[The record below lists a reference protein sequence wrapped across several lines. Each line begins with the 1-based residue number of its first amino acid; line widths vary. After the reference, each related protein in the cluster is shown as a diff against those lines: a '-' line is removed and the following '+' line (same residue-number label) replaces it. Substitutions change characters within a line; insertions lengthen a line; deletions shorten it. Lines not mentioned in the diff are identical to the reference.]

1 MGEYSVFKILV
12 ISHQYYYRK
21 TAGCINWLVI
31 ADNTRYSGV
40 FLQNLK
46 PMKIYFTKSLWLI
59 IAALLVV
66 SCSKEDGVMDS
77 SSRSDKLEVS
87 FNFFE
92 KSISEIESRAG
103 TADVAQAASP
113 WITRADTDGKK
124 NLSECKQITEL
135 EVALFPED
143 KDTMY
148 LVTQFSTDKNFGQVK
163 LYMPKGNYKMV
174 AIAAATKN
182 PSKDNKV
189 SIKSENKVVFPKN
202 EVTDMFYTYESI
214 FVVKDGEE
222 AQNHDCTL
230 KRGVT
235 VLQLDSRQEPR
246 PDYIKAF
253 KYQIS
258 GNCGNVFDPSTGH
271 CLKADPLTH
280 TYDISGDKYKG
291 STLRFTIYFF
301 LGDDDVSD
309 IKLTTQSVDTYDKT
323 VKDLSFENVHMVQ
336 GKMTIYKGP
345 FLSTH
350 SAASFLID
358 SPTISGSGFN
368 IEF

>member
-1 MGEYSVFKILV
+1 
-12 ISHQYYYRK
+12 
-21 TAGCINWLVI
+21 
-31 ADNTRYSGV
+31 
-40 FLQNLK
+40 
-46 PMKIYFTKSLWLI
+46 MKKYFTKSLWLI

-135 EVALFPED
+135 EVALFPEG

-163 LYMPKGNYKMV
+163 LYVPRGNYKMV
-174 AIAAATKN
+174 AIAAATDN

-189 SIKSENKVVFPKN
+189 SIKSKTEVVFPKN
-202 EVTDMFYTYESI
+202 EATDMFYTYQDI
-214 FVVKDGEE
+214 AVKDREE
-222 AQNHDCTL
+222 RQNYDCIL

-235 VLQLDSRQEPR
+235 VLQLDSRSEVR
-246 PDYIKAF
+246 PDYIKSF
-253 KYQIS
+253 KCTIT
-258 GNCGNVFDPSTGH
+258 GNCGNVFNPSTGY
-271 CLKADPLTH
+271 CLEKTTLTK
-280 TYDISGDKYKG
+280 TYDISGDRFKAKRF
-291 STLRFTIYFF
+291 LFTIYFF
-301 LGDDDVSD
+301 LGADDVTD
-309 IKLTTQSVDTYDKT
+309 ITLATQSTDTEDK
-323 VKDLSFENVHMVQ
+323 VAKDLSFKNVHMVK

-350 SAASFLID
+350 SAVSFTID
-358 SPTISGSGFN
+358 SPTIPDSGFST
-368 IEF
+368 EFE

>member
-1 MGEYSVFKILV
+1 
-12 ISHQYYYRK
+12 
-21 TAGCINWLVI
+21 
-31 ADNTRYSGV
+31 
-40 FLQNLK
+40 
-46 PMKIYFTKSLWLI
+46 MKKYFTKSLWLV

-124 NLSECKQITEL
+124 NLSDCKQITEL
-135 EVALFPED
+135 EIALFPED
-143 KDTMY
+143 RDTMY

-163 LYMPKGNYKMV
+163 LYVPRGNYKMV
-174 AIAAATKN
+174 AIAAATDN

-189 SIKSENKVVFPKN
+189 SIKSKTEVVFPKN
-202 EVTDMFYTYESI
+202 VVTDMFYTYQDI
-214 FVVKDGEE
+214 AVKDREE
-222 AQNHDCTL
+222 SQNYDCIL

-235 VLQLDSRQEPR
+235 VLQLNCRQEPC
-246 PDYIKAF
+246 PDYMKSF
-253 KYQIS
+253 KYTIT
-258 GNCGNVFDPSTGH
+258 GNCGNVFNPSTGH
-271 CLKADPLTH
+271 CLEKTTLTK
-280 TYDISGDKYKG
+280 TYDISGDQYKG
-291 STLRFTIYFF
+291 KKLMFSSYFF
-301 LGDDDVSD
+301 LGEDNVTD
-309 IKLTTQSVDTYDKT
+309 ITLNTQTTDTEDKV
-323 VKDLSFENVHMVQ
+323 VKKLSFENVHMVK

-350 SAASFLID
+350 SSASFIID
-358 SPTISGSGFN
+358 SPTIPDSGFST
-368 IEF
+368 EFE

>member
-1 MGEYSVFKILV
+1 
-12 ISHQYYYRK
+12 
-21 TAGCINWLVI
+21 
-31 ADNTRYSGV
+31 
-40 FLQNLK
+40 
-46 PMKIYFTKSLWLI
+46 MKKYFTKGLWLI

-103 TADVAQAASP
+103 TADVAQAAFP

-163 LYMPKGNYKMV
+163 LYVPRGKYKMV
-174 AIAAATKN
+174 AIAAATDN

-189 SIKSENKVVFPKN
+189 SIKSKTEVVFPKN
-202 EVTDMFYTYESI
+202 EVTDMFYTYQDI
-214 FVVKDGEE
+214 AVKDREE
-222 AQNHDCTL
+222 SQNYDCIL

-235 VLQLDSRQEPR
+235 VLQLNSQQEIR
-246 PDYIKAF
+246 PDYIKSF
-253 KYQIS
+253 KCTVT
-258 GNCGNVFDPSTGH
+258 GNCGNVFNPSTGY
-271 CLKADPLTH
+271 CLEKTTLTK
-280 TYDISGDKYKG
+280 TYDISGDRFKAKRF
-291 STLRFTIYFF
+291 LFTIYFF
-301 LGDDDVSD
+301 LGGDDVTD
-309 IKLTTQSVDTYDKT
+309 ITLNTQTTDTEDKV
-323 VKDLSFENVHMVQ
+323 VKKLSFENVHMVK

-350 SAASFLID
+350 SSASFTID
-358 SPTISGSGFN
+358 SPTIPDSGFST
-368 IEF
+368 EFE

>member
-1 MGEYSVFKILV
+1 
-12 ISHQYYYRK
+12 
-21 TAGCINWLVI
+21 
-31 ADNTRYSGV
+31 
-40 FLQNLK
+40 
-46 PMKIYFTKSLWLI
+46 MKKYFTKSLWLI

-135 EVALFPED
+135 EVALFPEGR
-143 KDTMY
+143 DTMY

-163 LYMPKGNYKMV
+163 LYVPRGNYKMV
-174 AIAAATKN
+174 AIAAATDN

-189 SIKSENKVVFPKN
+189 SIKSKTEVVFPKN
-202 EVTDMFYTYESI
+202 EVTDMFYTYQDI
-214 FVVKDGEE
+214 AVKDREE
-222 AQNHDCTL
+222 RQNYDCIL

-235 VLQLDSRQEPR
+235 VLQLNSQQEIR
-246 PDYIKAF
+246 PDYIKSF
-253 KYQIS
+253 KYTIT
-258 GNCGNVFDPSTGH
+258 GNCGNVFNPSTGY
-271 CLKADPLTH
+271 CLEKTTLTK
-280 TYDISGDKYKG
+280 TYDISGDRFKG
-291 STLRFTIYFF
+291 KRLLFTIYFF
-301 LGDDDVSD
+301 LGEDDVTD
-309 IKLTTQSVDTYDKT
+309 ITLATQSTDTEDK
-323 VKDLSFENVHMVQ
+323 VAKDLSFKNVHMVK

-350 SAASFLID
+350 SAVSFTID
-358 SPTISGSGFN
+358 SPTIPDSGFST
-368 IEF
+368 EFE

>member
-1 MGEYSVFKILV
+1 
-12 ISHQYYYRK
+12 
-21 TAGCINWLVI
+21 
-31 ADNTRYSGV
+31 
-40 FLQNLK
+40 
-46 PMKIYFTKSLWLI
+46 MKKYFTKSLWLI

-92 KSISEIESRAG
+92 KSVSEIESRAG

-135 EVALFPED
+135 EVALFPEG

-163 LYMPKGNYKMV
+163 LYVPIGNYKMV
-174 AIAAATKN
+174 AIAAATDN

-189 SIKSENKVVFPKN
+189 SIKSKTEVVFPKN
-202 EVTDMFYTYESI
+202 EATDMFYTYQDI
-214 FVVKDGEE
+214 AVKDREE
-222 AQNHDCTL
+222 RQNYDCIL

-235 VLQLDSRQEPR
+235 VLQLDSRSEVR
-246 PDYIKAF
+246 PDYIKSF
-253 KYQIS
+253 KCTIT
-258 GNCGNVFDPSTGH
+258 GNCGNVFNPSTGY
-271 CLKADPLTH
+271 CLEKTTLTK
-280 TYDISGDKYKG
+280 TYDISGDRFKAKRF
-291 STLRFTIYFF
+291 LFTIYFF
-301 LGDDDVSD
+301 LGADDVTD
-309 IKLTTQSVDTYDKT
+309 ITLATQSTDTEDK
-323 VKDLSFENVHMVQ
+323 VAKDLSFKNVHMVK

-350 SAASFLID
+350 SAVSFTID
-358 SPTISGSGFN
+358 SPTIPDSGFST
-368 IEF
+368 EFE

>member
-1 MGEYSVFKILV
+1 
-12 ISHQYYYRK
+12 
-21 TAGCINWLVI
+21 
-31 ADNTRYSGV
+31 
-40 FLQNLK
+40 
-46 PMKIYFTKSLWLI
+46 MKKYFTKSLWLI

-135 EVALFPED
+135 EVALFPEG

-148 LVTQFSTDKNFGQVK
+148 FGQVK
-163 LYMPKGNYKMV
+163 LYVPRGKYKMV
-174 AIAAATKN
+174 AIAAATDK

-189 SIKSENKVVFPKN
+189 SIKSQTEVVFPKN
-202 EVTDMFYTYESI
+202 EATDMFYTYQDI
-214 FVVKDGEE
+214 VVKDREE
-222 AQNHDCTL
+222 RQNYNCIL

-235 VLQLDSRQEPR
+235 VLQLDSRSEIR
-246 PDYIKAF
+246 PDYIKSF
-253 KYQIS
+253 QCTVT
-258 GNCGNVFDPSTGH
+258 GNCGNVFNPSTGY
-271 CLKADPLTH
+271 CLEKTTLTK
-280 TYDISGDKYKG
+280 TYDISGDRFKAKRF
-291 STLRFTIYFF
+291 LFTIYFF
-301 LGDDDVSD
+301 LGGDDVTD
-309 IKLTTQSVDTYDKT
+309 ITLNTQTTDTEDKV
-323 VKDLSFENVHMVQ
+323 VKKLSFENVHMVK

-350 SAASFLID
+350 SSASFIID
-358 SPTISGSGFN
+358 SPTIPNSGFST
-368 IEF
+368 EFE

>member
-1 MGEYSVFKILV
+1 
-12 ISHQYYYRK
+12 
-21 TAGCINWLVI
+21 
-31 ADNTRYSGV
+31 
-40 FLQNLK
+40 
-46 PMKIYFTKSLWLI
+46 MKKKYLTKSLWLI

-163 LYMPKGNYKMV
+163 LYVPRGNYKMV
-174 AIAAATKN
+174 AIAAATDN

-189 SIKSENKVVFPKN
+189 SIKSKTEVVFPKN
-202 EVTDMFYTYESI
+202 EVKDMFYTYQDI
-214 FVVKDGEE
+214 AVKDREKS
-222 AQNHDCTL
+222 QNYDCIL

-235 VLQLDSRQEPR
+235 VLQLNCREEPC
-246 PDYIKAF
+246 PDYMKSF
-253 KYQIS
+253 KYTITA
-258 GNCGNVFDPSTGH
+258 NCGNVFNPSTGH
-271 CLKADPLTH
+271 CLKQATLTK
-280 TYDISGDKYKG
+280 TYDISDDRFTAKRF
-291 STLRFTIYFF
+291 SFTIYFF
-301 LGDDDVSD
+301 LGADDVSD
-309 IKLTTQSVDTYDKT
+309 ITLTTQSTDTEDKV
-323 VKDLSFENVHMVQ
+323 VKSLSFENVHMVK

-350 SAASFLID
+350 SAASFIID
-358 SPTISGSGFN
+358 SPTIPDSGFGT
-368 IEF
+368 EFE

>member
-1 MGEYSVFKILV
+1 
-12 ISHQYYYRK
+12 
-21 TAGCINWLVI
+21 
-31 ADNTRYSGV
+31 
-40 FLQNLK
+40 
-46 PMKIYFTKSLWLI
+46 MKKYFTKSLWLI

-124 NLSECKQITEL
+124 NLSDCKQITEL

-143 KDTMY
+143 RDTMY

-163 LYMPKGNYKMV
+163 LYVPRGNYKMV
-174 AIAAATKN
+174 AIAAATDN

-189 SIKSENKVVFPKN
+189 SIKSKTEVVFPKN
-202 EVTDMFYTYESI
+202 EATDMFYTYQDI
-214 FVVKDGEE
+214 AVKDREE
-222 AQNHDCTL
+222 RQNYDCIL

-235 VLQLDSRQEPR
+235 VLQLDSRSEVR
-246 PDYIKAF
+246 PDYIKSF
-253 KYQIS
+253 KCTIT
-258 GNCGNVFDPSTGH
+258 GNCGNVFNPSTGY
-271 CLKADPLTH
+271 CLEKTTLTK
-280 TYDISGDKYKG
+280 TYDISGDRFKAKRF
-291 STLRFTIYFF
+291 LFTIYFF
-301 LGDDDVSD
+301 LGADDVTD
-309 IKLTTQSVDTYDKT
+309 ITLATQSTDTEDK
-323 VKDLSFENVHMVQ
+323 VAKDLSFKNVHMVK

-350 SAASFLID
+350 SAVSFTID
-358 SPTISGSGFN
+358 SPTIPDSGFST
-368 IEF
+368 EFE

>member
-1 MGEYSVFKILV
+1 
-12 ISHQYYYRK
+12 
-21 TAGCINWLVI
+21 
-31 ADNTRYSGV
+31 
-40 FLQNLK
+40 
-46 PMKIYFTKSLWLI
+46 MKKYFTKSLWLI

-92 KSISEIESRAG
+92 KSVSEIESRAG

-143 KDTMY
+143 RDTMY

-163 LYMPKGNYKMV
+163 LYVPRGKYKMV
-174 AIAAATKN
+174 AIAAATDN
-182 PSKDNKV
+182 PSKVNKV
-189 SIKSENKVVFPKN
+189 SIKSQTEVVFPKN
-202 EVTDMFYTYESI
+202 EATDMFYTYQDI
-214 FVVKDGEE
+214 DVKDREE
-222 AQNHDCTL
+222 RQNYDCIL

-235 VLQLDSRQEPR
+235 VLQLDSRSEVR
-246 PDYIKAF
+246 PDYIKSF
-253 KYQIS
+253 KCTIT
-258 GNCGNVFDPSTGH
+258 GNCGNVFNPSTGY
-271 CLKADPLTH
+271 CLEKTTLTK
-280 TYDISGDKYKG
+280 TYDISGDRFKAKRF
-291 STLRFTIYFF
+291 LFTIYFF
-301 LGDDDVSD
+301 LGADDVTD
-309 IKLTTQSVDTYDKT
+309 ITLATQSTDTEDK
-323 VKDLSFENVHMVQ
+323 VAKDLSFKNVHMVK

-350 SAASFLID
+350 SAASFIID
-358 SPTISGSGFN
+358 SPTIPDSGFST
-368 IEF
+368 EFE

>member
-1 MGEYSVFKILV
+1 
-12 ISHQYYYRK
+12 
-21 TAGCINWLVI
+21 
-31 ADNTRYSGV
+31 
-40 FLQNLK
+40 
-46 PMKIYFTKSLWLI
+46 MKKYFTKSLWLI

-113 WITRADTDGKK
+113 WITRADTGGKK

-163 LYMPKGNYKMV
+163 LYVPRGNYKMV
-174 AIAAATKN
+174 AIAAATDK

-189 SIKSENKVVFPKN
+189 SIKSQTEVVFPKN
-202 EVTDMFYTYESI
+202 EATDMFYTYQDI
-214 FVVKDGEE
+214 VVKDREE
-222 AQNHDCTL
+222 SQNYNCIL

-235 VLQLDSRQEPR
+235 VLQLNSQQEIR
-246 PDYIKAF
+246 PDYIKSF
-253 KYQIS
+253 QCTVT
-258 GNCGNVFDPSTGH
+258 GNCGNVFNPSTGY
-271 CLKADPLTH
+271 CLEKTTLTK
-280 TYDISGDKYKG
+280 TYDISGDRFKAKRF
-291 STLRFTIYFF
+291 LFTIYFF
-301 LGDDDVSD
+301 LGDDDVTD
-309 IKLTTQSVDTYDKT
+309 ITLNTQTTDTEDKV
-323 VKDLSFENVHMVQ
+323 VKKLSFENVHMVK
-336 GKMTIYKGP
+336 GKRTTYKGP
-345 FLSTH
+345 FLTTH
-350 SAASFLID
+350 SSASFIID
-358 SPTISGSGFN
+358 SPTIPDSGFGT
-368 IEF
+368 EFE

>member
-1 MGEYSVFKILV
+1 
-12 ISHQYYYRK
+12 
-21 TAGCINWLVI
+21 
-31 ADNTRYSGV
+31 
-40 FLQNLK
+40 
-46 PMKIYFTKSLWLI
+46 MKKYFTKSLWLI

-124 NLSECKQITEL
+124 NLNECKQITEL
-135 EVALFPED
+135 EVALFPEG

-163 LYMPKGNYKMV
+163 LYVPRGNYKMV
-174 AIAAATKN
+174 AIAAATDN

-189 SIKSENKVVFPKN
+189 SIKSKTEVVFPKN
-202 EVTDMFYTYESI
+202 EVTDMFYTYQDI
-214 FVVKDGEE
+214 VVKDREE
-222 AQNHDCTL
+222 SQNYNCIL

-235 VLQLDSRQEPR
+235 VLQLNSQQEIR
-246 PDYIKAF
+246 PDYIKSF
-253 KYQIS
+253 KCTIT
-258 GNCGNVFDPSTGH
+258 GNCGNVFNPSTGY
-271 CLKADPLTH
+271 CLEKTTLTK
-280 TYDISGDKYKG
+280 TYDISGDRFKAKRF
-291 STLRFTIYFF
+291 LFTIYFF
-301 LGDDDVSD
+301 LGGDDVTD
-309 IKLTTQSVDTYDKT
+309 ITLNTQTTDTEDKV
-323 VKDLSFENVHMVQ
+323 VKKLSFENVHMVK

-350 SAASFLID
+350 SAVSFTID
-358 SPTISGSGFN
+358 SPTIPDSGFST
-368 IEF
+368 EFE

>member
-1 MGEYSVFKILV
+1 
-12 ISHQYYYRK
+12 
-21 TAGCINWLVI
+21 
-31 ADNTRYSGV
+31 
-40 FLQNLK
+40 
-46 PMKIYFTKSLWLI
+46 MKKYFTKSLWLI

-148 LVTQFSTDKNFGQVK
+148 LVTQFSTDKNFGQVE
-163 LYMPKGNYKMV
+163 LYVPRGNYKMV
-174 AIAAATKN
+174 AIAAATDK
-182 PSKDNKV
+182 PSEDNKV
-189 SIKSENKVVFPKN
+189 SIKSKTEVVFPKN
-202 EVTDMFYTYESI
+202 VVTDMFYTYQDI
-214 FVVKDGEE
+214 AVKDREE
-222 AQNHDCTL
+222 RQNYDCIL

-235 VLQLDSRQEPR
+235 VLQLDSRSEVR
-246 PDYIKAF
+246 PDYIKSF
-253 KYQIS
+253 KCTIT
-258 GNCGNVFDPSTGH
+258 GNCGNVFNPSTGY
-271 CLKADPLTH
+271 CLEKTTLTK
-280 TYDISGDKYKG
+280 TYDISGDRFKAKRF
-291 STLRFTIYFF
+291 LFTIYFF
-301 LGDDDVSD
+301 LGADDVTD
-309 IKLTTQSVDTYDKT
+309 ITLATQSTDTEDK
-323 VKDLSFENVHMVQ
+323 VAKDLSFKNVHMVK

-350 SAASFLID
+350 SAVLFTID
-358 SPTISGSGFN
+358 SPTIPDSGFST
-368 IEF
+368 EFE

>member
-1 MGEYSVFKILV
+1 
-12 ISHQYYYRK
+12 
-21 TAGCINWLVI
+21 
-31 ADNTRYSGV
+31 
-40 FLQNLK
+40 
-46 PMKIYFTKSLWLI
+46 MKKKYLTKSLRLI
-59 IAALLVV
+59 ISALVV
-66 SCSKEDGVMDS
+66 VSSSKEDGVMDS

-113 WITRADTDGKK
+113 WITRADTDGKN

-163 LYMPKGNYKMV
+163 LYVPRGNYKMV
-174 AIAAATKN
+174 AIAAATDN

-189 SIKSENKVVFPKN
+189 SIKSKTEVVFPKN
-202 EVTDMFYTYESI
+202 EVKDMFYTYQDI
-214 FVVKDGEE
+214 AVKDREKS
-222 AQNHDCTL
+222 QNYDCIL

-235 VLQLDSRQEPR
+235 VLQLNCREEPC
-246 PDYIKAF
+246 PDYMKSF
-253 KYQIS
+253 KYTIT
-258 GNCGNVFDPSTGH
+258 GNCGNVFNPSTGH
-271 CLKADPLTH
+271 CLKQATLTK
-280 TYDISGDKYKG
+280 TYDISDDRFTAKRF
-291 STLRFTIYFF
+291 SFTIYFF
-301 LGDDDVSD
+301 LGADDVSD
-309 IKLTTQSVDTYDKT
+309 ITLTTQSTDTEDKV
-323 VKDLSFENVHMVQ
+323 VKSLSFENVHMVK

-350 SAASFLID
+350 SAASFIID
-358 SPTISGSGFN
+358 SPTIPNSGFGT
-368 IEF
+368 EFE

>member
-1 MGEYSVFKILV
+1 
-12 ISHQYYYRK
+12 
-21 TAGCINWLVI
+21 
-31 ADNTRYSGV
+31 
-40 FLQNLK
+40 
-46 PMKIYFTKSLWLI
+46 MKKYFTKSLWLI

-124 NLSECKQITEL
+124 NLSDCKQITEL
-135 EVALFPED
+135 EIALFPED
-143 KDTMY
+143 RDTMY

-163 LYMPKGNYKMV
+163 LYVPRGNYKMV
-174 AIAAATKN
+174 AIAAATDN

-189 SIKSENKVVFPKN
+189 SIKSKTEVVFPKN
-202 EVTDMFYTYESI
+202 EATDMFYTYQDI
-214 FVVKDGEE
+214 AVKDREE
-222 AQNHDCTL
+222 RQNYDCIL

-235 VLQLDSRQEPR
+235 VLQLDSRSEVR
-246 PDYIKAF
+246 PDYIKSF
-253 KYQIS
+253 KCTIT
-258 GNCGNVFDPSTGH
+258 GNCGNVFNPSTGY
-271 CLKADPLTH
+271 CLEKTTLTK
-280 TYDISGDKYKG
+280 TYDISGDRFKAKRF
-291 STLRFTIYFF
+291 LFTIYFF
-301 LGDDDVSD
+301 LGADDVTD
-309 IKLTTQSVDTYDKT
+309 ITLATQSTDTEDK
-323 VKDLSFENVHMVQ
+323 VAKDLSFKNVHMVK

-350 SAASFLID
+350 SAVSFTID
-358 SPTISGSGFN
+358 SPTIPDSGFST
-368 IEF
+368 EFE

>member
-1 MGEYSVFKILV
+1 
-12 ISHQYYYRK
+12 
-21 TAGCINWLVI
+21 
-31 ADNTRYSGV
+31 
-40 FLQNLK
+40 
-46 PMKIYFTKSLWLI
+46 MKKYFTKSLWLI

-135 EVALFPED
+135 EVALFPEG

-163 LYMPKGNYKMV
+163 LYVPRGKYKVV
-174 AIAAATKN
+174 AIAAATDK

-189 SIKSENKVVFPKN
+189 SIKSQTEVVFPKN
-202 EVTDMFYTYESI
+202 EATDMFYTYQDI
-214 FVVKDGEE
+214 VVKDREE
-222 AQNHDCTL
+222 SQNYNCIL

-235 VLQLDSRQEPR
+235 VLQLNSQQEIR
-246 PDYIKAF
+246 PDYIKSF
-253 KYQIS
+253 KCTIT
-258 GNCGNVFDPSTGH
+258 GNCGNVFNPSTGY
-271 CLKADPLTH
+271 CLEKTTLTK
-280 TYDISGDKYKG
+280 TYDISGDRFKG
-291 STLRFTIYFF
+291 KRLLFTIYFF
-301 LGDDDVSD
+301 LGEDDVTD
-309 IKLTTQSVDTYDKT
+309 ITLATQSTDTEDK
-323 VKDLSFENVHMVQ
+323 VAKDLSFKNVHMVK

-350 SAASFLID
+350 SAASFIID
-358 SPTISGSGFN
+358 SPTIPNSGFDT
-368 IEF
+368 EFE

>member
-1 MGEYSVFKILV
+1 
-12 ISHQYYYRK
+12 
-21 TAGCINWLVI
+21 
-31 ADNTRYSGV
+31 
-40 FLQNLK
+40 
-46 PMKIYFTKSLWLI
+46 MKKYFTKSLWLI

-135 EVALFPED
+135 EVALFPEG

-163 LYMPKGNYKMV
+163 LYVPRGNYKMV
-174 AIAAATKN
+174 AIAAATDN

-189 SIKSENKVVFPKN
+189 SIKSKTEVVFPKN
-202 EVTDMFYTYESI
+202 EVTDMFYTYQDI
-214 FVVKDGEE
+214 VVKDREE
-222 AQNHDCTL
+222 SQNYNCIL

-235 VLQLDSRQEPR
+235 VLQLNSQQEIR
-246 PDYIKAF
+246 PDYIKSF
-253 KYQIS
+253 KCTIT
-258 GNCGNVFDPSTGH
+258 GNCGNVFNPSTGY
-271 CLKADPLTH
+271 CLEKTTLTK
-280 TYDISGDKYKG
+280 TYDISGDRFKAKRF
-291 STLRFTIYFF
+291 LFTIYFF
-301 LGDDDVSD
+301 LGGDDVTD
-309 IKLTTQSVDTYDKT
+309 ITLNTQTTDTEDKV
-323 VKDLSFENVHMVQ
+323 VKKLSFENVHMVK

-350 SAASFLID
+350 SAASFIID
-358 SPTISGSGFN
+358 SPTIPNSGFGT
-368 IEF
+368 EFE

>member
-1 MGEYSVFKILV
+1 
-12 ISHQYYYRK
+12 
-21 TAGCINWLVI
+21 
-31 ADNTRYSGV
+31 
-40 FLQNLK
+40 
-46 PMKIYFTKSLWLI
+46 MKKYFTKSLWLI

-92 KSISEIESRAG
+92 KSVSEIESRAG

-135 EVALFPED
+135 EVALFPEG

-163 LYMPKGNYKMV
+163 LYVPRGKYKMV
-174 AIAAATKN
+174 AIAAATDN

-189 SIKSENKVVFPKN
+189 SIKSQTKVVFPNN
-202 EVTDMFYTYESI
+202 EVTDMFYTYQDI
-214 FVVKDGEE
+214 AVKDREE
-222 AQNHDCTL
+222 RQNYDCIL
-230 KRGVT
+230 KRGVS
-235 VLQLDSRQEPR
+235 VLQLNSQQEIR
-246 PDYIKAF
+246 PDYIKSF
-253 KYQIS
+253 QCTVT
-258 GNCGNVFDPSTGH
+258 GNCGNVFNPTTGH
-271 CLKADPLTH
+271 CLQPETLTK
-280 TYDISGDKYKG
+280 TYDISGDRFKAKRF
-291 STLRFTIYFF
+291 LFTIYFF
-301 LGDDDVSD
+301 LGGDDVTD
-309 IKLTTQSVDTYDKT
+309 ITLNTQTTDTEDKV
-323 VKDLSFENVHMVQ
+323 VKKLSFENVHMVK

-350 SAASFLID
+350 SAVSFTID
-358 SPTISGSGFN
+358 SPTIPDSGFST
-368 IEF
+368 EFE

>member
-1 MGEYSVFKILV
+1 
-12 ISHQYYYRK
+12 
-21 TAGCINWLVI
+21 
-31 ADNTRYSGV
+31 
-40 FLQNLK
+40 
-46 PMKIYFTKSLWLI
+46 MKKYFTKSLWLI

-92 KSISEIESRAG
+92 KSVSEIESRAG

-143 KDTMY
+143 RDTMY

-163 LYMPKGNYKMV
+163 LYVPRGNYKMV
-174 AIAAATKN
+174 AIAAATDN

-189 SIKSENKVVFPKN
+189 SIKSKTEVVFPKN
-202 EVTDMFYTYESI
+202 EATDMFYTYQDI
-214 FVVKDGEE
+214 AVKDREE
-222 AQNHDCTL
+222 RQNYDCIL

-235 VLQLDSRQEPR
+235 VLQLDSRSEVR
-246 PDYIKAF
+246 PDYIKSF
-253 KYQIS
+253 KCTIT
-258 GNCGNVFDPSTGH
+258 GNCGNVFNPSTGY
-271 CLKADPLTH
+271 CLEKTTLTK
-280 TYDISGDKYKG
+280 TYDISGDRFKAKRF
-291 STLRFTIYFF
+291 LFTIYFF
-301 LGDDDVSD
+301 LGADDVTD
-309 IKLTTQSVDTYDKT
+309 ITLATQSTDTEDK
-323 VKDLSFENVHMVQ
+323 VAKDLSFKNVHMVK

-350 SAASFLID
+350 SAVSFTID
-358 SPTISGSGFN
+358 SPTIPDSGFST
-368 IEF
+368 EFE

>member
-1 MGEYSVFKILV
+1 
-12 ISHQYYYRK
+12 
-21 TAGCINWLVI
+21 
-31 ADNTRYSGV
+31 
-40 FLQNLK
+40 
-46 PMKIYFTKSLWLI
+46 MKKYFTKSLWLI

-135 EVALFPED
+135 EIALFPED

>member
-1 MGEYSVFKILV
+1 
-12 ISHQYYYRK
+12 
-21 TAGCINWLVI
+21 
-31 ADNTRYSGV
+31 
-40 FLQNLK
+40 
-46 PMKIYFTKSLWLI
+46 MKKYFTKSLWLI

-92 KSISEIESRAG
+92 KSVSEIESRAG

-124 NLSECKQITEL
+124 NLSDCKQITEL

-143 KDTMY
+143 RDTMY

-163 LYMPKGNYKMV
+163 LYVPRGNYKMV
-174 AIAAATKN
+174 AIAAADN

-189 SIKSENKVVFPKN
+189 SIKSQTKVVFPNN
-202 EVTDMFYTYESI
+202 EVTDMFYTYQDI
-214 FVVKDGEE
+214 VVKDREE
-222 AQNHDCTL
+222 RQNYDCIL

-235 VLQLDSRQEPR
+235 VLQLNSQQEIR
-246 PDYIKAF
+246 PDYIKSF
-253 KYQIS
+253 KYTIT
-258 GNCGNVFDPSTGH
+258 GNCGNVFNPSTGH
-271 CLKADPLTH
+271 CLEKTTLTK
-280 TYDISGDKYKG
+280 TYDISGDRFKG
-291 STLRFTIYFF
+291 KRLLFTIYFF
-301 LGDDDVSD
+301 LGEDDVTD
-309 IKLTTQSVDTYDKT
+309 ITLATQSTDTEDK
-323 VKDLSFENVHMVQ
+323 VAKDLSFKNVHMVK

-350 SAASFLID
+350 SAVSFTID
-358 SPTISGSGFN
+358 SPTIPDSGFST
-368 IEF
+368 EFE

>member
-1 MGEYSVFKILV
+1 
-12 ISHQYYYRK
+12 
-21 TAGCINWLVI
+21 
-31 ADNTRYSGV
+31 
-40 FLQNLK
+40 
-46 PMKIYFTKSLWLI
+46 MKKYFTKSLWLI

-113 WITRADTDGKK
+113 WITRADTGGKK

-148 LVTQFSTDKNFGQVK
+148 LATQFSTYKKFGQVK
-163 LYMPKGNYKMV
+163 LYVPRGKYKMV
-174 AIAAATKN
+174 AIAAATDN

-189 SIKSENKVVFPKN
+189 SIKSKTEVVFPKN
-202 EVTDMFYTYESI
+202 EVTDMFYTYQDIAAQEREESL
-214 FVVKDGEE
+214 
-222 AQNHDCTL
+222 NYDCIL

-235 VLQLDSRQEPR
+235 VLQLDSRSEVR
-246 PDYIKAF
+246 PDYIKSF
-253 KYQIS
+253 KCTIT
-258 GNCGNVFDPSTGH
+258 GNCGNVFNPSTGY
-271 CLKADPLTH
+271 CLEKTTLTK
-280 TYDISGDKYKG
+280 TYDISGDRFKAKRF
-291 STLRFTIYFF
+291 LFTIYFF
-301 LGDDDVSD
+301 LGADDVTD
-309 IKLTTQSVDTYDKT
+309 ITLATQSTDTEDK
-323 VKDLSFENVHMVQ
+323 VAKDLSFKNVHMVK

-350 SAASFLID
+350 SAVLFTID
-358 SPTISGSGFN
+358 SPTIPDSGFST
-368 IEF
+368 EFE

>member
-1 MGEYSVFKILV
+1 
-12 ISHQYYYRK
+12 
-21 TAGCINWLVI
+21 
-31 ADNTRYSGV
+31 
-40 FLQNLK
+40 
-46 PMKIYFTKSLWLI
+46 MKKYFTKSLWLI

-92 KSISEIESRAG
+92 KSVSEIESRAG

-143 KDTMY
+143 RDTMY

-163 LYMPKGNYKMV
+163 LYVPRGKYKMV
-174 AIAAATKN
+174 AIAAATDN

-189 SIKSENKVVFPKN
+189 SIKSKTEVVFPKN
-202 EVTDMFYTYESI
+202 EVTDMFYTYQDI
-214 FVVKDGEE
+214 AVKDREE
-222 AQNHDCTL
+222 SQNYNCIL

-235 VLQLDSRQEPR
+235 VLQLNSQQEIR
-246 PDYIKAF
+246 PDYIKSF
-253 KYQIS
+253 QCTVT
-258 GNCGNVFDPSTGH
+258 GNCGNVFNPSTGY
-271 CLKADPLTH
+271 CLEKTTLTK
-280 TYDISGDKYKG
+280 TYDISGDRFKG
-291 STLRFTIYFF
+291 KRLLFTIYFF
-301 LGDDDVSD
+301 LGEDDVTD
-309 IKLTTQSVDTYDKT
+309 ITLATQSTDTEDK
-323 VKDLSFENVHMVQ
+323 VAKDLSFKNVHMVK

-350 SAASFLID
+350 SAVSFTID
-358 SPTISGSGFN
+358 SPTIPDSGFST
-368 IEF
+368 EFE

>member
-1 MGEYSVFKILV
+1 
-12 ISHQYYYRK
+12 
-21 TAGCINWLVI
+21 
-31 ADNTRYSGV
+31 
-40 FLQNLK
+40 
-46 PMKIYFTKSLWLI
+46 MKKYFTKSLWLI

-143 KDTMY
+143 RDTMY
-148 LVTQFSTDKNFGQVK
+148 LVTQFSTDKNFGKMK
-163 LYMPKGNYKMV
+163 LYVPKGNYKMV
-174 AIAAATKN
+174 AIAASTDT

-189 SIKSENKVVFPKN
+189 SIKSKTEVVFPKN
-202 EVTDMFYTYESI
+202 EVTDMFYTYQDI
-214 FVVKDGEE
+214 VVKDREE
-222 AQNHDCTL
+222 SQNYDCIL

-235 VLQLDSRQEPR
+235 VLQLDSRSEIR
-246 PDYIKAF
+246 PDYIKTF
-253 KYQIS
+253 QCTVT
-258 GNCGNVFDPSTGH
+258 GNCGNVFNPSTGY
-271 CLKADPLTH
+271 CLEKTTLTK
-280 TYDISGDKYKG
+280 TYDISGDRFKAKRF
-291 STLRFTIYFF
+291 LFTIYFF
-301 LGDDDVSD
+301 LGADDVTD
-309 IKLTTQSVDTYDKT
+309 ITLATQSTDTEDK
-323 VKDLSFENVHMVQ
+323 VAKDLSFKNVHMVK

-350 SAASFLID
+350 SAVSFTID
-358 SPTISGSGFN
+358 SPTIPDSGFST
-368 IEF
+368 EFE

>member
-1 MGEYSVFKILV
+1 
-12 ISHQYYYRK
+12 
-21 TAGCINWLVI
+21 
-31 ADNTRYSGV
+31 
-40 FLQNLK
+40 
-46 PMKIYFTKSLWLI
+46 MKKYFTKSLWLI

-92 KSISEIESRAG
+92 KSVSEIESRAG

-135 EVALFPED
+135 EVALFPEG

-148 LVTQFSTDKNFGQVK
+148 LVTQISTDKNFGQVK
-163 LYMPKGNYKMV
+163 LYVPRGNYKMV
-174 AIAAATKN
+174 AIAAATDN

-189 SIKSENKVVFPKN
+189 SIKSKTEVVFPKN
-202 EVTDMFYTYESI
+202 EATDMFYTYQDI
-214 FVVKDGEE
+214 AVKDREE
-222 AQNHDCTL
+222 RQNYDCIL

-235 VLQLDSRQEPR
+235 VLQLDSRSEVR
-246 PDYIKAF
+246 PDYIKSF
-253 KYQIS
+253 KCTII
-258 GNCGNVFDPSTGH
+258 GNCGNVFNPSTGY
-271 CLKADPLTH
+271 CLEKTTLTK
-280 TYDISGDKYKG
+280 TYDISGDRFKAKRF
-291 STLRFTIYFF
+291 LFTIYFF
-301 LGDDDVSD
+301 LGADDVTD
-309 IKLTTQSVDTYDKT
+309 ITLATQSTDTEDK
-323 VKDLSFENVHMVQ
+323 VAKDLSFKNVHMVK

-350 SAASFLID
+350 SAVSFTID
-358 SPTISGSGFN
+358 SPTIPDSGFST
-368 IEF
+368 EFE

>member
-1 MGEYSVFKILV
+1 
-12 ISHQYYYRK
+12 
-21 TAGCINWLVI
+21 
-31 ADNTRYSGV
+31 
-40 FLQNLK
+40 
-46 PMKIYFTKSLWLI
+46 MKKYFTKSLWLI

-135 EVALFPED
+135 EVALFPEG

-163 LYMPKGNYKMV
+163 LYVPRGNYKMV
-174 AIAAATKN
+174 AIAAATDN

-189 SIKSENKVVFPKN
+189 SIKSKTEVVFPKN
-202 EVTDMFYTYESI
+202 EVTDMFYTYQDI
-214 FVVKDGEE
+214 VVKDREE
-222 AQNHDCTL
+222 SQNYNCIL

-235 VLQLDSRQEPR
+235 VLQLNSQQEIR
-246 PDYIKAF
+246 PDYIKSF
-253 KYQIS
+253 KCTIT
-258 GNCGNVFDPSTGH
+258 GNCGNVFNPSTGY
-271 CLKADPLTH
+271 CLEKTTLTK
-280 TYDISGDKYKG
+280 TYDISGDRFKG
-291 STLRFTIYFF
+291 KRLLFTIYFF
-301 LGDDDVSD
+301 LGEDDVTD
-309 IKLTTQSVDTYDKT
+309 ITLATQSTDTEDK
-323 VKDLSFENVHMVQ
+323 VAKDLSFKNVHMVK

-350 SAASFLID
+350 SAVSFTID
-358 SPTISGSGFN
+358 SPTIPDSGFST
-368 IEF
+368 EFE

>member
-1 MGEYSVFKILV
+1 
-12 ISHQYYYRK
+12 
-21 TAGCINWLVI
+21 
-31 ADNTRYSGV
+31 
-40 FLQNLK
+40 
-46 PMKIYFTKSLWLI
+46 MKKYFTKSLWLI

-124 NLSECKQITEL
+124 NLSDCKQITEL

-143 KDTMY
+143 RDTMY
-148 LVTQFSTDKNFGQVK
+148 LVTQFSTDKNFGKMK
-163 LYMPKGNYKMV
+163 LYVPKGNYKMV
-174 AIAAATKN
+174 AIAAADN

-189 SIKSENKVVFPKN
+189 SIKSQTKVVFPNN
-202 EVTDMFYTYESI
+202 EVTDMFYTYQDI
-214 FVVKDGEE
+214 VVKDREE
-222 AQNHDCTL
+222 RQNYDCIL

-235 VLQLDSRQEPR
+235 VLQLNSQQEIR
-246 PDYIKAF
+246 PDYIKSF
-253 KYQIS
+253 KYTIT
-258 GNCGNVFDPSTGH
+258 GNCGNVFNPSTGH
-271 CLKADPLTH
+271 CLEKTTLTK
-280 TYDISGDKYKG
+280 TYDISGDQYKG
-291 STLRFTIYFF
+291 KKLMFSSYFF
-301 LGDDDVSD
+301 LGEDNVTD
-309 IKLTTQSVDTYDKT
+309 ITLNTQTTDTEDKV
-323 VKDLSFENVHMVQ
+323 VKKLSFENVHMVK

-350 SAASFLID
+350 SSASFIID
-358 SPTISGSGFN
+358 SPTIPDSGFST
-368 IEF
+368 EFE

>member
-1 MGEYSVFKILV
+1 
-12 ISHQYYYRK
+12 
-21 TAGCINWLVI
+21 
-31 ADNTRYSGV
+31 
-40 FLQNLK
+40 
-46 PMKIYFTKSLWLI
+46 MKKYFTKSLWLI

-124 NLSECKQITEL
+124 NLSDCKQITEL

-143 KDTMY
+143 RDTMY

-163 LYMPKGNYKMV
+163 LYVPRGKYKMV
-174 AIAAATKN
+174 AIAAATDN

-189 SIKSENKVVFPKN
+189 SIKSKTEVVFPKN
-202 EVTDMFYTYESI
+202 EATDMFYTYQDI
-214 FVVKDGEE
+214 AVKDREE
-222 AQNHDCTL
+222 RQNYDCIL

-235 VLQLDSRQEPR
+235 VLQLDSRSEVR
-246 PDYIKAF
+246 PDYIKSF
-253 KYQIS
+253 KCTIT
-258 GNCGNVFDPSTGH
+258 GNCGNVFNPSTGY
-271 CLKADPLTH
+271 CLEKTTLTK
-280 TYDISGDKYKG
+280 TYDISGDRFKAKRF
-291 STLRFTIYFF
+291 LFTIYFF
-301 LGDDDVSD
+301 LGADDVTD
-309 IKLTTQSVDTYDKT
+309 ITLATQSTDTEDK
-323 VKDLSFENVHMVQ
+323 VAKDLSFKNVHMVK

-350 SAASFLID
+350 SAVSFTID
-358 SPTISGSGFN
+358 SPTIPDSGFST
-368 IEF
+368 EFE

>member
-1 MGEYSVFKILV
+1 
-12 ISHQYYYRK
+12 
-21 TAGCINWLVI
+21 
-31 ADNTRYSGV
+31 
-40 FLQNLK
+40 
-46 PMKIYFTKSLWLI
+46 MKKYFTKSLWLI

-135 EVALFPED
+135 EVALFPEG

-163 LYMPKGNYKMV
+163 LYVPRGNYKMV
-174 AIAAATKN
+174 AIAAATDN

-189 SIKSENKVVFPKN
+189 SIKSQTKVVFPNN
-202 EVTDMFYTYESI
+202 EVTDMFYTYQDI
-214 FVVKDGEE
+214 VVKDREE
-222 AQNHDCTL
+222 RQNYDCIL

-235 VLQLDSRQEPR
+235 VLQLNSQQEIR
-246 PDYIKAF
+246 PDYIKSF
-253 KYQIS
+253 KYTIT
-258 GNCGNVFDPSTGH
+258 GNCGNVFNPSTGH
-271 CLKADPLTH
+271 CLEKTTLTK
-280 TYDISGDKYKG
+280 TYDISGDRFKG
-291 STLRFTIYFF
+291 KRLLFTIYFF
-301 LGDDDVSD
+301 LGEDDVTD
-309 IKLTTQSVDTYDKT
+309 ITLATQSTDTEDK
-323 VKDLSFENVHMVQ
+323 VAKDLSFKNVHMVK

-350 SAASFLID
+350 SAVSFTID
-358 SPTISGSGFN
+358 SPTIPDSGFST
-368 IEF
+368 EFE

>member
-1 MGEYSVFKILV
+1 
-12 ISHQYYYRK
+12 
-21 TAGCINWLVI
+21 
-31 ADNTRYSGV
+31 
-40 FLQNLK
+40 
-46 PMKIYFTKSLWLI
+46 MKKYFTKSLWLI

-113 WITRADTDGKK
+113 WITRANTDGKK
-124 NLSECKQITEL
+124 NLNECKQITEL

-148 LVTQFSTDKNFGQVK
+148 LVTQFSTGKNFGQVK
-163 LYMPKGNYKMV
+163 LYVPRGKYKMV
-174 AIAAATKN
+174 AIAAATDK

-189 SIKSENKVVFPKN
+189 SIKSQTEVVFPKN
-202 EVTDMFYTYESI
+202 EATDMFYTYQDI
-214 FVVKDGEE
+214 AVKDREE
-222 AQNHDCTL
+222 RQNYDCIL

-235 VLQLDSRQEPR
+235 VLQLDSRSEIR
-246 PDYIKAF
+246 PDYIKTF
-253 KYQIS
+253 QCTVT
-258 GNCGNVFDPSTGH
+258 GNCGNVFNPSTGY
-271 CLKADPLTH
+271 CLEKTTLTK
-280 TYDISGDKYKG
+280 TYDISGDRFKAKRF
-291 STLRFTIYFF
+291 LFTIYFF
-301 LGDDDVSD
+301 LGADDVTD
-309 IKLTTQSVDTYDKT
+309 ITLATQSTDTEDK
-323 VKDLSFENVHMVQ
+323 VAKDLSFKNVHMVK

-350 SAASFLID
+350 SAVSFTID
-358 SPTISGSGFN
+358 SPTIPDSGFST
-368 IEF
+368 EFE